1 MGRTTVKRRSWT
13 IISILTLIC
22 IAHFIINWIW
32 LSEGLCLYGKDV
44 AGHLKVQT
52 TIYYRLLATLRADR
66 APFALLSGLVSLLRE
81 KPLPFL
87 GGAWTW
93 PKLFYIYTASLNLL
107 FGLNP
112 LVTMLA
118 NVPVLALLVV
128 SVYSIGVALG
138 DRKTGLLAAFLVSLY
153 PAVFGL
159 SRKYGLD
166 FPLAAMVALSIA
178 LLISTRNF
186 NDGRKSVLLGFV
198 VGAGILI
205 KGQIVLFLAGPFAV
219 SLAASFIKE
228 RDGRIRRLLNFAL
241 MVAISLLVSSVWWWG
256 IAKDLLGGYFG
267 HVESEL
273 SLPLNLVFPA
283 FSFNWWT
290 FYLFYSVIDIS
301 PLLFIFFLLALP
313 IFLLSKIE
321 QKWMLLAWIIV
332 PYIVWTVTFQKS
344 YLYFFPNYPAF
355 ALITALGISK
365 FKNRRPRRF
374 AVAVLVVCALLQFW
388 QFSFAGV
395 RLIDLP
401 VKKLVNPDGHYTVYH
416 PPVGNNYQEVL
427 QDFIREIDEYAD
439 DTRYLRIGLLELESS
454 IWQENTSDTF
464 DYYMRLKD
472 PDFSLY
478 RSHFTR
484 QSFVVNCR
492 SFAYLIVMSRGGIG
506 DAIEETRRYYLANPH
521 RRSLVERVWGVSS
534 FDEALRSY
542 GECEVVRESVLEPDG
557 IRIILCRKRPVDIS
571 RGTTFSAVDFFAG
584 KIVLHPPFVTSDR
597 SMEYPLTI
605 EDSDMLFPLK
615 PPTEGQGPDFVEYA
629 ISVTEAVSFALQLE
643 YEAPEETVLSVL
655 LNGEPVLTE
664 VSLPPTAKAGESRWR
679 VCGIGSISLNA
690 GESTIRIEGENI
702 PSIKSIGLSQ
712 TWSRRISGKIT
723 SDPVCHSRT
732 SSSVTTAR
740 NK

>member
-1 MGRTTVKRRSWT
+1 MKRRSWT

-22 IAHFIINWIW
+22 VTHFIINWIW

-52 TIYYRLLATLRADR
+52 TIYHRLLATLRADR

-93 PKLFYIYTASLNLL
+93 PKLFYIYTVSTNLL

-112 LVTMLA
+112 LVTILA

-128 SVYSIGVALG
+128 SVYSIGAALG
-138 DRKTGLLAAFLVSLY
+138 DRKTGLLAAFLVSFY

-166 FPLAAMVALSIA
+166 FPLAAMVAFSIA
-178 LLISTRNF
+178 LLLRTRNF
-186 NDGRKSVLLGFV
+186 NDGKKSVLLGITA
-198 VGAGILI
+198 GLGILV

-219 SLAASFIKE
+219 SLAASFVKE
-228 RDGRIRRLLNFAL
+228 KSGQIRRLRNFAL
-241 MVAISLLVSSVWWWG
+241 MGGIALLVSAVWWWG
-256 IAKDLLGGYFG
+256 IARDLLGGYFG

-273 SLPLNLVFPA
+273 ALPLNLAFPA
-283 FSFNWWT
+283 FSFGWWT
-290 FYLFYSVIDIS
+290 FYLFYFVIDIS
-301 PLLFIFFLLALP
+301 PLLFLFFIMALP
-313 IFLLSKIE
+313 VFLFSRINY
-321 QKWMLLAWIIV
+321 KWTLLAWIVV
-332 PYIVWTVTFQKS
+332 PYVIWTATFQKS
-344 YLYFFPNYPAF
+344 YLYFFPSYPAF
-355 ALITALGISK
+355 ALITVLGIARLK
-365 FKNRRPRRF
+365 CRRVRSF
-374 AVAVLVVCALLQFW
+374 IIVVLVVSALLQFW

-416 PPVGNNYQEVL
+416 PPVKNNYREVL
-427 QDFIREIDEYAD
+427 QGFIEEIEREVG

-506 DAIEETRRYYLANPH
+506 EAIETTRRYYLANPG

-534 FDEALRSY
+534 FEEALRSY
-542 GECEVVRESVLEPDG
+542 GEYEVVSESVLEPDG
-557 IRIILCRKRPVDIS
+557 IRIILCRKRPVYIS
-571 RGTTFSAVDFFAG
+571 RGATFSAVDFFAG

-597 SMEYPLTI
+597 SMEYPLTV

-615 PPTEGQGPDFVEYA
+615 VPLEGEGPDFVEYA
-629 ISVTEAVSFALQLE
+629 ISVPEAVSFALQLE

-655 LNGEPVLTE
+655 LNEVPVLTE
-664 VSLPPTAKAGESRWR
+664 VSIPATAKEGYSWWR

-702 PSIKSIGLSQ
+702 PRMKSIGLSQ
-712 TWSRRISGKIT
+712 TWSRRISGKMT
-723 SDPVCHSRT
+723 SHPVCHSRA
-732 SSSVTTAR
+732 SSSVTTGR